1 MPRAKSQP
9 VMTSTSGPATSAP
22 PSTPFPATGSFGE
35 VLTQA
40 EAAAYL
46 RVDEQ
51 TLLQMVGREDFPG
64 RRVGTEWRFL
74 KSALQDWLRTPLRQ
88 KRGILAHIGAFKDDP
103 TLEEMVKEI
112 YERRRRPMTE
122 ED

>member
-1 MPRAKSQP
+1 
-9 VMTSTSGPATSAP
+9 
-22 PSTPFPATGSFGE
+22 
-35 VLTQA
+35 LTQA